1 MSDNIQEQLKE
12 AQAKVKSLAAKRDQI
27 IRDAGIEEQKLQQV
41 YDNLKQ
47 LGIDS
52 PESLSKGDL
61 ESLAEATRIRL
72 LGEMNSLMDAIA
84 VGEGLLKDYEK
95 IQQE

>member
-1 MSDNIQEQLKE
+1 MSDNIQEQLRE
-12 AQAKVKSLAAKRDQI
+12 AQVKVKGLAAKRDQI

-52 PESLSKGDL
+52 PESLSKDDL
-61 ESLAEATRIRL
+61 EKLAEETRLKL
-72 LGEMNSLMDAIA
+72 LAEMNGLMDAITA
-84 VGEGLLKDYEK
+84 GEGLIKDYEK